1 MGKSQSSTPTAF
13 FELSSWSKKVAD
25 LEMTCPY
32 CKWQLTE
39 AALAANGGMPYCC
52 QEYERKFMDGDL
64 YELHAG

>member
-1 MGKSQSSTPTAF
+1 M
-13 FELSSWSKKVAD
+13 SSWRKKVAD